1 MSPAACAECDTCR
14 WYRMRCGACALPGGP
29 AVETRSGERRCL
41 DYARAVGE
49 DWHAMLYGNGD
60 TRRFHQ

>member
-1 MSPAACAECDTCR
+1 MSLAGCAECDTCR
-14 WYRMRCGACALPGGP
+14 WYRLRSGECSLPGGP
-29 AVETRSGERRCL
+29 ATETTPSGRRCL
-41 DYARAVGE
+41 DYARAHGE